1 MTEYVLKRQDR
12 GAVVSALASG
22 AYEAITTSSQGAL
35 DELVYL
41 ASEVGVFE
49 ALRLLRV
56 KRQRQGI
63 PDELLLRTL
72 AVLPF
77 VEAMGLSAAAGELF
91 KDAAILL
98 ELGYSIKSV
107 QAGFNQRH
115 HGVAHNERRV
125 TPCHP
130 EVLRQELARLDLAS
144 LDAFRAACIGE
155 LFARKLVKGRIYAI
169 DGSGLHD
176 RYRVV
181 GILNVNAERPLWLSW
196 RVLSGAASEKG
207 KEAQVTR
214 ALVADVLTAGG
225 PHAIEWLLM
234 DALYADGSLLAALA
248 YDWQI
253 HALVRL
259 PEDRLL
265 YADLQSLA
273 QAHLID
279 WQTHL
284 DVRYLS
290 GHKQVRKVAVAMAN
304 DLTSWDSYIAA
315 ATARHV
321 QQPALWGALIHS
333 VDVAVP
339 TDVEDWALVATHPFP
354 SAWAGYRLWRKRWHI
369 ENNGFRELKEGW
381 HLELAAWSRTNT
393 TVIAA
398 RVTFTLIAFN
408 VAQLAKT
415 AQGRKL
421 THRGIRRLRRDL
433 PTHYGPAPVV
443 VFTYDAFAVFHIE
456 EVMAIVG
463 LAPKHSLR
471 RPSIRDAPPLS

>member
-12 GAVVSALASG
+12 VAVVSALASG

-41 ASEVGVFE
+41 AIEVGVFE

-98 ELGYSIKSV
+98 ELGYSVKTV

-115 HGVAHNERRV
+115 HGVANHDRRV

-144 LDAFRAACIGE
+144 LDAFRAACIGQ

-181 GILNVNAERPLWLSW
+181 GILNVNEERPLWLSW

-207 KEAQVTR
+207 KEAQVTPR
-214 ALVADVLTAGG
+214 PGDRCL
-225 PHAIEWLLM
+225 
-234 DALYADGSLLAALA
+234 DGWRS
-248 YDWQI
+248 
-253 HALVRL
+253 
-259 PEDRLL
+259 P
-265 YADLQSLA
+265 
-273 QAHLID
+273 
-279 WQTHL
+279 
-284 DVRYLS
+284 RY
-290 GHKQVRKVAVAMAN
+290 
-304 DLTSWDSYIAA
+304 
-315 ATARHV
+315 
-321 QQPALWGALIHS
+321 
-333 VDVAVP
+333 
-339 TDVEDWALVATHPFP
+339 
-354 SAWAGYRLWRKRWHI
+354 
-369 ENNGFRELKEGW
+369 
-381 HLELAAWSRTNT
+381 
-393 TVIAA
+393 
-398 RVTFTLIAFN
+398 
-408 VAQLAKT
+408 
-415 AQGRKL
+415 
-421 THRGIRRLRRDL
+421 
-433 PTHYGPAPVV
+433 
-443 VFTYDAFAVFHIE
+443 
-456 EVMAIVG
+456 
-463 LAPKHSLR
+463 
-471 RPSIRDAPPLS
+471 